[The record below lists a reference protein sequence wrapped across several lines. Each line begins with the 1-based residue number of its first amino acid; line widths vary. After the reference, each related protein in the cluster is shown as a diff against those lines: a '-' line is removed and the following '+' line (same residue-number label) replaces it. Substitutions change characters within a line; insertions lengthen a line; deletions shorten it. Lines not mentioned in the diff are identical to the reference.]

1 MIIVL
6 IKRPF
11 PLNKHLVKLA
21 SHPIWRHMSAM
32 TKLVIKLHI
41 FVETYPAN
49 AIRNT
54 MHVLIYQSRAS
65 STKFNPKSSLAI
77 NFKNPSSRKL
87 IKRLMICL
95 ISKTK
100 FKLRS
105 SIMLLF
111 MDSQTKTKN
120 FLICLTNKKSLE
132 NKFSNHSMKPLIRKI
147 ILLKQS
153 LLTKILL
160 NYGNRSI
167 SKSKRNHKNF

>member
-1 MIIVL
+1 L
-6 IKRPF
+6 
-11 PLNKHLVKLA
+11 
-21 SHPIWRHMSAM
+21 MS
-32 TKLVIKLHI
+32 
-41 FVETYPAN
+41 
-49 AIRNT
+49 
-54 MHVLIYQSRAS
+54 
-65 STKFNPKSSLAI
+65 
-77 NFKNPSSRKL
+77 
-87 IKRLMICL
+87 CL

-120 FLICLTNKKSLE
+120 FIRRFINKKSLE